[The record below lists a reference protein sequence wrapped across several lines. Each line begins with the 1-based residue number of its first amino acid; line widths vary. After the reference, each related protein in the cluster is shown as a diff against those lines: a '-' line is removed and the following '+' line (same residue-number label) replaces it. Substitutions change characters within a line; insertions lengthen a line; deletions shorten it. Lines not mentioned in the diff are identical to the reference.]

1 MASLDR
7 KAPGPNVSQAGEIP
21 TIPANVSHRDELEAA
36 REGFELAAAE
46 LARAFAQLVGTEMR
60 IQMAS
65 ALSGLQPPAAAA
77 TGTVD
82 VEGAMKLLGISR
94 DSLYKQIKSKALP
107 SLKIGGRRVFR
118 TADIEAFLA
127 KQVEGHRW

>member
-1 MASLDR
+1 MASPDR
-7 KAPGPNVSQAGEIP
+7 NAPGPNGSQAGEVP

-46 LARAFAQLVGTEMR
+46 FVRAFARLMGTEMR
-60 IQMAS
+60 IQVAA
-65 ALSGLQPPAAAA
+65 ALSGLQPPAAATTA
-77 TGTVD
+77 TVD
-82 VEGAMKLLGISR
+82 VEGAMRLLGISR

-127 KQVEGHRW
+127 KQVEGNRW